1 MDSEDVITFPRRG
14 RVPETHRVRFD
25 FILRLEPPAHRAK
38 AVEVAGAPRRRRR
51 NNRAPILIAFV
62 ASTKARIRRFRRST
76 CMISPD
82 RRRRDY
88 SVSPRGVAR
97 ARRRERRR
105 RGFRGVA
112 ARALR
117 RRGKPRP
124 AVPGDPG
131 SKQPRRE
138 FIRRGTPRT
147 RTRRLFRLF
156 ARLFAPLRCL
166 RVVPAHRLRRGE
178 PPRDRGGQ
186 RAHARRRRRHGG
198 GGGIVRPR
206 LASREHGFVPFPRG
220 RRVIVVPEAVPE
232 ATPRVERPVG
242 ARRRAARR
250 RRRRGRPRRR
260 RRRPKREALA
270 FARRFRLGV
279 AALLVARLHDAGRRR
294 LAPGREQ
301 FER

>member
-14 RVPETHRVRFD
+14 LRGRRQGRRGSSRVPETHRVRFD

-51 NNRAPILIAFV
+51 NDRVPVRAFV
-62 ASTKARIRRFRRST
+62 ASTRAIRRFRRG
-76 CMISPD
+76 MISPD
-82 RRRRDY
+82 RIRGRVRRRRG

-105 RGFRGVA
+105 RGFRGLA

-147 RTRRLFRLF
+147 RTRRLF
-156 ARLFAPLRCL
+156 ARARLRCL

-186 RAHARRRRRHGG
+186 RAHARRPVSYTHLTLPT
-198 GGGIVRPR
+198 I
-206 LASREHGFVPFPRG
+206 L
-220 RRVIVVPEAVPE
+220 RV
-232 ATPRVERPVG
+232 
-242 ARRRAARR
+242 
-250 RRRRGRPRRR
+250 
-260 RRRPKREALA
+260 
-270 FARRFRLGV
+270 
-279 AALLVARLHDAGRRR
+279 
-294 LAPGREQ
+294 
-301 FER
+301 